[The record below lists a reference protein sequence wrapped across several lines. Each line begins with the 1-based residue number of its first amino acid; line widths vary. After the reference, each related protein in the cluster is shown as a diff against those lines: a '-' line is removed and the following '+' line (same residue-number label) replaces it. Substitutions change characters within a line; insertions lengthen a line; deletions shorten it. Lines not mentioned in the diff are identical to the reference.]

1 MEIKKTEIGDL
12 DVVISSINI
21 ARQLMRNNGNTT
33 QWING
38 YPDRELMTES
48 IESGHNFLIYNVDEV
63 VATFDF
69 IIGEDPNYLIIEG
82 GNWLNDDSYGVVH
95 RLASNGKSRG
105 VAQFCFEWCF
115 SQFPNI
121 RVDTH
126 EDNIPMQKVLTKLNY
141 EKCGVIY
148 VSDGTPRLAF
158 QKIK

>member
-12 DVVISSINI
+12 DIVMSTIDS
-21 ARQLMRNNGNTT
+21 ARQLMRDSGNTT
-33 QWING
+33 QWTNG
-38 YPDRELMTES
+38 YPSKALMIGS
-48 IESGHNFLIYNVDEV
+48 IKAGHNFLIYQDDEV

-69 IIGEDPNYLIIEG
+69 VIGEDPNYLVIEN
-82 GNWLNDDSYGVVH
+82 GNWLNNAPYGVVH
-95 RLASNGKSRG
+95 RLASTGEAKG
-105 VAQFCFEWCF
+105 VAKSCFEWCF